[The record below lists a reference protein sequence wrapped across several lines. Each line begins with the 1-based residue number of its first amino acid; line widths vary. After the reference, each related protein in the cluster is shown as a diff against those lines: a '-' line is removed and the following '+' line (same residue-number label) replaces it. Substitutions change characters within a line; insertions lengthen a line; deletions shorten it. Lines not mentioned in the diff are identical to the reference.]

1 MKPSVNAALLPHR
14 IHVAFPSLIR
24 RSHMP
29 SDTFFTTLSPAS
41 TRTNPLLM
49 LPLPYTTT
57 ICVRLEGT
65 GTVSVC
71 AFEPE
76 EMLCSVIVRVLPSSV
91 SFSRASSSR
100 GTLTKEFSSEALHRW
115 ISSLRV
121 ISCSRS
127 SIVERLEPVNQVAR
141 IADGPHNRSR
151 SRGQRMCQRYAACF
165 VRCSTEE
172 VILRRILTM

>member
-91 SFSRASSSR
+91 LYGGRASNSS
-100 GTLTKEFSSEALHRW
+100 GTETKAFLSEAYHRL
-115 ISSLRV
+115 ISPSLVDKYCIPSAGVRRFTSLDIVV
-121 ISCSRS
+121 I
-127 SIVERLEPVNQVAR
+127 
-141 IADGPHNRSR
+141 
-151 SRGQRMCQRYAACF
+151 RGF
-165 VRCSTEE
+165 L
-172 VILRRILTM
+172 LR

>member
-57 ICVRLEGT
+57 LCVRLEGT

-100 GTLTKEFSSEALHRW
+100 GTLTKAFSSEAYHRW
-115 ISSLRV
+115 ISLSLVDKYCIPSGGARRFT
-121 ISCSRS
+121 SLD
-127 SIVERLEPVNQVAR
+127 IVATSDFL
-141 IADGPHNRSR
+141 
-151 SRGQRMCQRYAACF
+151 
-165 VRCSTEE
+165 
-172 VILRRILTM
+172 LT